1 MRAPFSTV
9 VAAVTGAIILLGY
22 FFPFEPL
29 LQVQQTLLQWAIIL
43 AGFALLVGVVN
54 LLGVHWTKIKR
65 NKPGGFYSMI
75 VIVSLVVTAMV
86 GLVFTPT
93 GDWSLWLFNSVHLP
107 VEISLFALLSIFFI
121 YAGVRLLRRRFNT
134 LSVVFIL
141 TAVVVLLG
149 TAPLFFMEDFAAL
162 TTARDFLVQ
171 VFALGGGR
179 GILLGVAL
187 GTIVTGVRILI
198 GSERPYSG

>member
-1 MRAPFSTV
+1 MRAPFSTA
-9 VAAVTGAIILLGY
+9 VAIITGVLILLGY
-22 FFPFEPL
+22 FLPFEPL
-29 LQVQQTLLQWAIIL
+29 AALQQVLLQWAVIL
-43 AGFALLVGVVN
+43 AAFALLVGVLN
-54 LLGVHWTKIKR
+54 LLGVHWTRIKR
-65 NKPGGFYSMI
+65 NKPGAFYSMV

-93 GDWSLWLFNSVHLP
+93 GDWSLWLFNNIQLP
-107 VEISLFALLSIFFI
+107 IEISLMAILSVFFV

-134 LSVVFIL
+134 LSMVFIL
-141 TAVVVLLG
+141 TAVIVMLG
-149 TAPLFFMEDFAAL
+149 TAPLIFLEDVAAL
-162 TTARDFLVQ
+162 TTMRDYLVQ

-198 GSERPYSG
+198 GTERPYSG

>member
-1 MRAPFSTV
+1 MRAPFSMA
-9 VAAVTGAIILLGY
+9 VAAITGVIILLAY
-22 FFPFEPL
+22 FFPVGPL
-29 LQVQQTLLQWAIIL
+29 VLVQQVMLQWAVIL
-43 AGFALLVGVVN
+43 AAFALLVGVVN
-54 LLGVHWTKIKR
+54 LLGVHWARIR
-65 NKPGGFYSMI
+65 ANKPGGFYSMI
-75 VIVSLVVTAMV
+75 VIVSLVVTAMT

-93 GDWSLWLFNSVHLP
+93 GDWSLWLFNNIQLP
-107 VEISLFALLSIFFI
+107 IEISLFALLSIFFL
-121 YAGVRLLRRRFNT
+121 YAGVRLLRRRFDT
-134 LSVVFIL
+134 LSVVFLL

-149 TAPLFFMEDFAAL
+149 TAPLFFMEDLAAL
-162 TTARDFLVQ
+162 TTVRDYLVQ